1 MPRQGTGSGL
11 LQDRDRGPAGTGPDT
26 SEPALETFD
35 AEDDDAVP
43 PSVDAETIDAGD
55 RPEAEIDADNRPAAE
70 IPPLQITPKRKRAGG
85 MLPLILIAILGMV
98 IGFIVIMLI

>member
-1 MPRQGTGSGL
+1 MPRQDTGSGL
-11 LQDRDRGPAGTGPDT
+11 RQDRDRGPAGEEPDT

-43 PSVDAETIDAGD
+43 PSADAETIAAGD
-55 RPEAEIDADNRPAAE
+55 RPEAEIDAGDRPEAE
-70 IPPLQITPKRKRAGG
+70 FPPLQTTPKRKRAGG